1 MGLRS
6 ASSATHAYL
15 LHFPFFLDKTVGN
28 DSLSYHNGFKFGTF
42 DKHQAAPK
50 CVSKSGGSWGHDG
63 RCAGLSNLNAGS
75 GNISWA
81 NLDPKIEMK

>member
-42 DKHQAAPK
+42 YKHHAAPK
-50 CVSKSGGSWGHDG
+50 CVSKSTMGDVLGFQ
-63 RCAGLSNLNAGS
+63 
-75 GNISWA
+75 ISM
-81 NLDPKIEMK
+81 LDRQISLGQT